1 MGENN
6 PKNIINY
13 EILLESYAA
22 GECINKD
29 ELLLLELE
37 LSSQLQ
43 SIKFSRTHQ
52 GCIEKAPKHIC
63 EAAQVYEGI
72 ICIASF
78 DSILDKANPISLGK
92 KSTEAKVIDA
102 LQKDKYLMTQTRN

>member
-1 MGENN
+1 M
-6 PKNIINY
+6 NY

-22 GECINKD
+22 GEGINKD

-37 LSSQLQ
+37 HSSQLE

-63 EAAQVYEGI
+63 EAAQVYEGN
-72 ICIASF
+72 ICIAGF
-78 DSILDKANPISLGK
+78 DSILDKANPLSPGK

-102 LQKDKYLMTQTRN
+102 LQKNNYLMT